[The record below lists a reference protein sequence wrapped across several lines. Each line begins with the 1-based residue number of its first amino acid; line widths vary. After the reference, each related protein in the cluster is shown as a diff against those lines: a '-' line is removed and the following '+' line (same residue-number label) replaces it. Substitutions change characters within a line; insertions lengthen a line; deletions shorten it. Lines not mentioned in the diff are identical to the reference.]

1 MSKVIVTYT
10 EGKIGRKEVVQIEQ
24 PRFMDLVR
32 KGVDEIVEASESL
45 PEGLL
50 GSIKTFQ
57 YTDEEGKQALDIN
70 YKISDSKIKIENR
83 PNFIIRGVN
92 VKTENDN
99 NHGQLLS
106 VDLETNKL
114 IIVDKTVATNIV
126 YVIKKVQE
134 INEYLVNE
142 QKKELENEVVI
153 EENNEEWFR

>member
-10 EGKIGRKEVVQIEQ
+10 EGKIGRKEVVQIEH

-83 PNFIIRGVN
+83 SNFIIRGVN

-99 NHGQLLS
+99 DHGQLLS
-106 VDLETNKL
+106 VDLVTNKL
-114 IIVDKTVATNIV
+114 IIVDKTVATNLV

-142 QKKELENEVVI
+142 QKKELENEVVN
-153 EENNEEWFR
+153 EENNEE